1 MAVSKTKPIEMIID
15 AYSAGQRHFGENYVK
30 ELWEK
35 STDELIDQQCPD
47 IRWHFIGHL
56 QSSQISKVLDNIFNW
71 NNTCNDTSFAQYN
84 FEFSFY
90 FSC

>member
-35 STDELIDQQCPD
+35 GTDERIDQQCPD

-56 QSSQISKVLDNIFNW
+56 QSSQISKVKLGQHF
-71 NNTCNDTSFAQYN
+71 QLK
-84 FEFSFY
+84 
-90 FSC
+90 